1 MSEVCIKKAI
11 ISVYDKT
18 GISEFTENLS
28 NFGYEILSSGGTAEH
43 LRNHGIQVQDISEYT
58 GSPEILG
65 GRVKTIHPKIAA
77 GILSIRNN
85 VEHERQLRELDIG
98 PIDVVVVNLYPFLE
112 HTGDKNKS
120 HQDMVELIDIG
131 GPTLIRSAAKNYSD
145 VAVITS
151 TEQYHWIQEEMEKNQ
166 GSFSQESRK
175 KLAVQ
180 AFQLTS
186 FYDGMIAEYFT
197 GDTGFNNQLNDRL
210 VLPLQRTSKLRY
222 GENPHQKAGYYQ
234 INSGPEID
242 GFEQLHGI
250 DLSYN
255 NIMDVDAAH
264 SIISDFERPSVAIIK
279 HTNPC
284 GIGSGKDLVA
294 AYQKAMAADSVSAFG
309 GIMSVNRSITVS
321 LAEQLKSHFL
331 EVLLAPEFEENALL
345 LLQKKKKLR
354 ILKYHP
360 KKNMDAKL
368 CIRNSLNG
376 FLIQEEDNI
385 QLKDSE
391 IRVVSKRQPSENEME
406 SMAFAWRSVK
416 HVKSN
421 AIVFSKSDRLL
432 GIGAGQMSR
441 VDSVALAIQKTK
453 NAGLSLLASVMASD
467 AFFPFRDGVDT
478 AAKAGVTA
486 IIQPGGSIRDE
497 EVIDAVNEHGMT
509 MVFTGKR
516 HFRH

>member
-1 MSEVCIKKAI
+1 MSEVSIKKAI

-18 GISEFTENLS
+18 GISEFAKNL
-28 NFGYEILSSGGTAEH
+28 NNLGYEILSSGGTAKH
-43 LRNHGIQVQDISEYT
+43 LRNHGIQIQNVSDYT
-58 GSPEILG
+58 GSPEILD

-85 VEHERQLRELDIG
+85 AEHERQLREQDVW
-98 PIDVVVVNLYPFLE
+98 PIDVVVVNLYPFVE
-112 HTGDKNKS
+112 YASDKNKS
-120 HQDMVELIDIG
+120 HQDMIELIDIG
-131 GPTLIRSAAKNYSD
+131 GPTMIRSAAKNYSD
-145 VAVITS
+145 VVVITS
-151 TEQYHWIQEEMEKNQ
+151 TEQYHWIQEEMEKNK
-166 GSFSQESRK
+166 GSLSQESRK
-175 KLAVQ
+175 KLAVR

-186 FYDGMIAEYFT
+186 FYDSMIAEYFS
-197 GDTGFNNQLNDRL
+197 GETGFSMQLNDRL
-210 VLPLQRTSKLRY
+210 VLPLQRTSELRY
-222 GENPHQKAGYYQ
+222 GENPHQKAGFYQ
-234 INSGPEID
+234 ISSRPVID

-264 SIISDFERPSVAIIK
+264 SIITDFEQPSVAIIK

-284 GIGSGKDLVA
+284 GIGSGKDLVT
-294 AYQKAMAADSVSAFG
+294 AYQKAMAADPVSAFG
-309 GIMSVNRSITVS
+309 GIMSVNRSVTVS

-360 KKNMDAKL
+360 KKNKDAKL

-376 FLIQEEDNI
+376 FLIQEEDNF
-385 QLKDSE
+385 QLKE
-391 IRVVSKRQPSENEME
+391 LETKVVSKRQPSDKEME
-406 SMAFAWRSVK
+406 SIAFAWRAVK

-421 AIVFSKSDRLL
+421 AIVFSESDRLL

-441 VDSVALAIQKTK
+441 VDSVALAIQKA
-453 NAGLSLLASVMASD
+453 NSAGLSLLGSVMASD
-467 AFFPFRDGVDT
+467 AFFPFRDGIDN
-478 AAKAGVTA
+478 AAKAGITA
-486 IIQPGGSIRDE
+486 IVQPGGSIRDE